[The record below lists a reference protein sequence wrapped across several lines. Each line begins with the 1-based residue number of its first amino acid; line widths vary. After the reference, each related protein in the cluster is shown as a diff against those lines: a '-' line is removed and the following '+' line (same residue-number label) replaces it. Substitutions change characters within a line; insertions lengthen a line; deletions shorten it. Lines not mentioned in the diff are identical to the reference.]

1 MSSAQRNSGPID
13 QRGSFALN
21 LNFSCFQ
28 AIYAYRDPRNAILN
42 FL

>member
-13 QRGSFALN
+13 QRGPSALN
-21 LNFSCFQ
+21 LNFSCLQ
-28 AIYAYRDPRNAILN
+28 DIYACRDPRNAILN